1 MNYDKEF
8 ISTFN
13 ESYPFE
19 RYILRTPKSIGNL
32 FDDAVLLEIFVPATE
47 IKPIFDEDGNFLHR
61 FTSIDDDEI
70 YVKIQGPAGTMR
82 MAYYD
87 FAEHIRETIRFLV
100 MEDFGDYEWQ
110 SLYVEYDDE
119 DDYDDLKEVLLIQK
133 NLIQEKYDICNIKRY
148 EYIPTTVL
156 KLIE

>member
-8 ISTFN
+8 LSTFN
-13 ESYPFE
+13 EFYPFE
-19 RYILRTPKSIGNL
+19 RYILKTPKSINYL

-47 IKPIFDEDGNFLHR
+47 IKRIKDEYIGEYY
-61 FTSIDDDEI
+61 TKIEEDDI
-70 YVKIQGPAGTMR
+70 YVKIQGPAGVMR

-87 FAEHIRETIRFLV
+87 FAEHIRENIRVIV
-100 MEDFGDYEWQ
+100 MEDFGQYEWQ

-119 DDYDDLKEVLLIQK
+119 ENDYDDLKELLLTQK
-133 NLIQEKYDICNIKRY
+133 KLILEKYGICNIKNY
-148 EYIPTTVL
+148 DYTPTTVL